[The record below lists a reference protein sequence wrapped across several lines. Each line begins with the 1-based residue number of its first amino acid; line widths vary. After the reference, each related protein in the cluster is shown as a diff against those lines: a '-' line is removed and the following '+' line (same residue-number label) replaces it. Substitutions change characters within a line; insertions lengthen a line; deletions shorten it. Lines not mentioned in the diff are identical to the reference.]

1 MKFFFLILLII
12 IYLIYSNRNKHT
24 YFTNTDNYYE
34 FKNNTNH
41 DSFNDEDMGKYR
53 NNNLI
58 EIKKPEINTNTNPTL
73 TFTNFTQIIY
83 ENETYHLLGKAINTY
98 YNINYLIYESNIKFG
113 TVYNYLLVS
122 IIDNKQIIKHII
134 NLRDKI
140 NINDTIYLSENTF
153 QLGPLLITPY

>member
-1 MKFFFLILLII
+1 MIFFFLILLII
-12 IYLIYSNRNKHT
+12 IYLVYFNRNKHT

-58 EIKKPEINTNTNPTL
+58 EIKKPEININTNPTL
-73 TFTNFTQIIY
+73 TTNFTQIIH
-83 ENETYHLLGKAINTY
+83 EKETYYLLGKAINEY
-98 YNINYLIYESNIKFG
+98 YNINYLIYESPVKYNS
-113 TVYNYLLVS
+113 VYNYLLVS
-122 IIDNKQIIKHII
+122 IIDNKQIIKHTI

-153 QLGPLLITPY
+153 QLGPLLIMSY